1 MRGAGGTLCYD
12 SFYWGRTAPP
22 LTCDHA
28 ASARA
33 RKCLPAPLTSLRGGK
48 SASRATL
55 RCASALRC
63 AKWDVSC
70 DGGNALSCV
79 ALGEAMCLDWVKGD
93 LAQLQAPQ
101 SGSAGGRGERERD
114 MMIDGWC
121 PQSTVV
127 TCHPLIND
135 DTGVF
140 CDTVTVT
147 PSHFVQSVRV

>member
-1 MRGAGGTLCYD
+1 M
-12 SFYWGRTAPP
+12 
-22 LTCDHA
+22 
-28 ASARA
+28 SARPPDLA
-33 RKCLPAPLTSLRGGK
+33 EGGK
-48 SASRATL
+48 GASRATL
-55 RCASALRC
+55 HCASALRC

-79 ALGEAMCLDWVKGD
+79 ALGEAMSLDWVQGD

-114 MMIDGWC
+114 MMMNGWC

-135 DTGVF
+135 DTCAAILKVYYFWKNTRTNATRDGAATAWQCVHHAPRPPVVLF
-140 CDTVTVT
+140 
-147 PSHFVQSVRV
+147 